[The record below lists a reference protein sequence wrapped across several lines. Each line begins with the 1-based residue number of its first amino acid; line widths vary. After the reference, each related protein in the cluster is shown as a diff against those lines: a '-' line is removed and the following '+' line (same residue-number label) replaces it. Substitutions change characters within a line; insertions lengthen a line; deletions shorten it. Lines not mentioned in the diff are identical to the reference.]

1 MSSLKKKKTTHNAC
15 KETQIHGPFKEVK
28 KSTEIVLETDLTTN
42 QLNKDIKTITL
53 KMLKV
58 KKMM

>member
-1 MSSLKKKKTTHNAC
+1 M
-15 KETQIHGPFKEVK
+15 QIHGPFKEVK
-28 KSTEIVLETDLTTN
+28 KSTEIVLETDLITN